1 MIIRGDTMKGRG
13 ADVLL
18 KSGGQRAGAHRV
30 KKVKAWP
37 LDFCT
42 VVSTKQPM
50 FNDLSALLQEMDKE
64 TLNWGQSEN
73 IEKLRVRHTGEL
85 LLVQIV
91 QKQMKA

>member
-1 MIIRGDTMKGRG
+1 MIRKILQVTSVFKVMKPT
-13 ADVLL
+13 A
-18 KSGGQRAGAHRV
+18 
-30 KKVKAWP
+30 
-37 LDFCT
+37 
-42 VVSTKQPM
+42 M
-50 FNDLSALLQEMDKE
+50 FNDLSALHSTTRRAHGIILQEMDKE